1 MRVVIALVAIFAT
14 ISPELAEARAEIERL
29 QEAKRRA
36 AFGLAQAQTRMP
48 STISALSVALNV
60 SGAPAGWSRS

>member
-36 AFGLAQAQTRMP
+36 LQLADERAKE
-48 STISALSVALNV
+48 VAELQQRI
-60 SGAPAGWSRS
+60 AER